1 MKVWKD
7 ASEISMIHELEDRH
21 LREIDKEM
29 RKKPNFD
36 KKKGGSKCFKNEKSK
51 KTFKTN
57 KRYKKGF

>member
-36 KKKGGSKCFKNEKSK
+36 KKINQK
-51 KTFKTN
+51 KYSRK
-57 KRYKKGF
+57 KRPYILEYKRK